1 MHRRYLTLSPARR
14 VRSRRVLLDVAR
26 APWPGKGWTTL
37 LMQFLRRVRIRSFTL
52 ETPMAAYFFV
62 DPRRRRNTYD
72 AVRMKPVNRLRGP
85 RHLTTTYRPVHNDN
99 GDELDLQIETNKA
112 LSRDVPMHTA
122 NHTRRRHR
130 LLHLLSPPPLDLW
143 HTPVAWAFGLPRA
156 LRVSA
161 LQHDHQHTGRR
172 KQVPRQFPLC
182 RSPRQSSQPATQA
195 TARSTH
201 VADCRNRGESTTV
214 GRFFAP
220 EAVSFSPPPPHAGEQ
235 TAEGGVDS
243 ANVRYVIPCEL
254 VGPSAT
260 AAACIIATRR
270 AAWGMHFELPSTWVI
285 PASTPYHES
294 IAIACTACLDMHRR

>member
-1 MHRRYLTLSPARR
+1 MINA
-14 VRSRRVLLDVAR
+14 DVN
-26 APWPGKGWTTL
+26 
-37 LMQFLRRVRIRSFTL
+37 Q
-52 ETPMAAYFFV
+52 
-62 DPRRRRNTYD
+62 
-72 AVRMKPVNRLRGP
+72 
-85 RHLTTTYRPVHNDN
+85 
-99 GDELDLQIETNKA
+99 
-112 LSRDVPMHTA
+112 TA

-214 GRFFAP
+214 GRLFAP

-235 TAEGGVDS
+235 AAEGGARS
-243 ANVRYVIPCEL
+243 ANVRYLFGHLSCWRRRGLEGITYLYVRTIWHLRASYFVILCKPA
-254 VGPSAT
+254 GPAT
-260 AAACIIATRR
+260 NTAACIIARR
-270 AAWGMHFELPSTWVI
+270 SAAWYG
-285 PASTPYHES
+285 
-294 IAIACTACLDMHRR
+294 R